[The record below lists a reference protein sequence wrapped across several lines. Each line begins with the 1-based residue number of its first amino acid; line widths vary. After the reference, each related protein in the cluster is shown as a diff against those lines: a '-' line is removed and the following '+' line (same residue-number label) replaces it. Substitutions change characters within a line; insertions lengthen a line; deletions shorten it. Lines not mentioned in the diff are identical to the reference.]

1 MESKLSVYGGEGD
14 GIKFRL
20 CHVKKILIVCVV
32 EKEIG
37 SRLSMSNVD
46 VKGIATVL
54 CHVAEDRESQQ
65 FCVM

>member
-32 EKEIG
+32 EKEIE
-37 SRLSMSNVD
+37 SRLSTSNVD
-46 VKGIATVL
+46 VEGIAIVL
-54 CHVAEDRESQQ
+54 CHVTEGRESQLS
-65 FCVM
+65 CVM